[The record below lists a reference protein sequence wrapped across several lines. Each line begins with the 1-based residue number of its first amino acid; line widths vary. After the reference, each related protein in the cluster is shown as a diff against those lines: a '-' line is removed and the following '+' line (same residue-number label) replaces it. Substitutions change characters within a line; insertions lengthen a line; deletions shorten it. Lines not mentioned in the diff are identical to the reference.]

1 MESSKLVKY
10 MSLVLLVFQTTS
22 IVIVIRYSR
31 TTPDEEKGRY
41 LSSTA
46 VVGKVLFNMFSN

>member
-22 IVIVIRYSR
+22 IVVVIRYSR